1 MILPENYQR
10 AIDEV
15 ADRYRSG
22 LSDGIN
28 EIVWNAKINLSGL
41 KWELNRSEINWL
53 PREQVDMLRDMT
65 DGVLEQAGFDLSDGQ
80 PAQVVIFTAKMKP
93 RAKYDLKIYSVADN
107 VAGFNTSRTGPGQ
120 NNSRRWVIY
129 ADRGER
135 FGGAYD
141 YKGAVYARTGLQE
154 KPHLMENIP
163 TPLDRIIPHVFS
175 NHIGPIKFE
184 LAPELGQKVA

>member
-1 MILPENYQR
+1 
-10 AIDEV
+10 
-15 ADRYRSG
+15 
-22 LSDGIN
+22 
-28 EIVWNAKINLSGL
+28 
-41 KWELNRSEINWL
+41 
-53 PREQVDMLRDMT
+53 MLRDMT

-107 VAGFNTSRTGPGQ
+107 VAGFNTSRTGSGQ

-135 FGGAYD
+135 LGGAYD